1 MRASKPMSVV
11 KLKAKQSLQPFTA
24 DRNNA
29 MGQSESTGVKCG
41 KIHAGMSRLVW
52 FYFSKVEEV
61 ARVCWPITVRSSGKL
76 MQTHFTFDAHLK
88 SILQQSLTNANKN
101 NFGHPTENCCNRAF
115 CLIVGF
121 PKGVIP
127 SSQFSKIV

>member
-1 MRASKPMSVV
+1 MKDVTVAVLDVTRVDVCFYFISLKFDLKFQVTCLKPKPQLFWPITTNVNSALKRGKMRASKPMSVV

-41 KIHAGMSRLVW
+41 KMHAGMSRLVW

-61 ARVCWPITVRSSGKL
+61 A
-76 MQTHFTFDAHLK
+76 
-88 SILQQSLTNANKN
+88 
-101 NFGHPTENCCNRAF
+101 
-115 CLIVGF
+115 
-121 PKGVIP
+121 
-127 SSQFSKIV
+127 